1 MSKPTITT
9 TYAGESAKKYIA
21 AQLLSGTTLNNGLVE
36 ILPNVRYKSV
46 IQKVATSGIIKNS
59 ACDFDDQGTIAIT
72 ERVLTTEEFMV
83 NVKFCTK
90 QFVDSWEAVEMGVS
104 AFKNMPRSFSDFII
118 GQFAKEI
125 SASVET
131 SIWTGTN
138 ATAGQVDGYQTLWK
152 ADGSVVSISGT
163 TVTHANVIT
172 EMSKLIDNAPNTI
185 YGKEDLIIYAS
196 TEVIQAYIRAMGGY
210 AIGVGANGFENK
222 GQMWYENGNQL
233 TFDGVPIALAAGM
246 ESNSMALAQKSNLFF
261 GTGLL
266 DDLNE
271 VRVIDTSETLGD
283 RNARFVSRFAYG
295 IQYGVSEEI
304 VHYCAAC

>member
-1 MSKPTITT
+1 
-9 TYAGESAKKYIA
+9 
-21 AQLLSGTTLNNGLVE
+21 
-36 ILPNVRYKSV
+36 
-46 IQKVATSGIIKNS
+46 
-59 ACDFDDQGTIAIT
+59 
-72 ERVLTTEEFMV
+72 
-83 NVKFCTK
+83 
-90 QFVDSWEAVEMGVS
+90 
-104 AFKNMPRSFSDFII
+104 MPRSFSDFII